1 MFDTIASIS
10 TAIANGGI
18 GIIRISGP
26 EALDAAGRIFV
37 PASGKAIAEAPT
49 HTLHYGRIVRGG
61 SGKPIDEV
69 LVSVMRGPSS
79 YTKEDVVEI
88 NCHGGALVAK
98 QVLKAALAAGCRLAE
113 PGEFTKRAFLNGRI
127 DLSQAEAVMDI
138 INAQTQLSLDASM
151 HQLKGDLSERI
162 QRIKD
167 GMLELMAHI
176 EASIDYPEYDI
187 DELSTGNALE
197 KIAGFLAETRVLV
210 DSYDNGRIIREGI
223 KTAIIGKPNVGKS
236 TLLNALL
243 REQRAIVTEIP
254 GTTRDVLEEF
264 MNIHGIP
271 IRLMDTAGI
280 RMTDDLVEQIGVER
294 SKEKLAAADLVV
306 MVLDAS
312 RALDAEDFAIL
323 DLIGDK
329 EAIFLLNKI
338 DLEEKIERRLLE
350 EHVADSRFIE
360 ASAISSLGISA
371 LEDAIRDLFLIGEI
385 DMDNQVY
392 ITNARHKDALDKALA
407 SLEEVAAS
415 IEGGMP
421 EDCWSIDL
429 KNAYDSLSVV
439 TGESVE
445 DDLIDRIFSQFCLGK

>member
-10 TAIANGGI
+10 TAISSSGI

-26 EALDAAGRIFV
+26 DALDVIAKVFHPMADKDIRKV
-37 PASGKAIAEAPT
+37 AS
-49 HTLHYGRIVRGG
+49 HTLHYGRIISEE

-69 LVSVMRGPSS
+69 IVSVMKGPAS
-79 YTKEDVVEI
+79 YTKEDVVEV
-88 NCHGGALVAK
+88 NCHGGVLVTR
-98 QVLKAALAAGCRLAE
+98 QVLNVVLMAGCRLAE

-151 HQLKGDLSERI
+151 HQLKGDLSDKI

-167 GMLELMAHI
+167 GMLELIAHI

-187 DELSTGNALE
+187 DELSFDSVMD
-197 KIAGFLAETRVLV
+197 KIDGMSGDIKQLSE
-210 DSYDNGRIIREGI
+210 SYDNGRIIKEGI
-223 KTAIIGKPNVGKS
+223 RTVIIGKPNVGKS

-243 REQRAIVTEIP
+243 RDNRAIVTEIP
-254 GTTRDVLEEF
+254 GTTRDVLEEY

-280 RMTDDLVEQIGVER
+280 RETEDIVEQIGVSK
-294 SKEKLAAADLVV
+294 SKERLIEADLVI

-312 RALDAEDFAIL
+312 RDLEDDDMEIL
-323 DLIGDK
+323 GLIEDK

-338 DLEEKIERRLLE
+338 DLEEKIDRSMLER
-350 EHVADSRFIE
+350 HVKDSRFIE
-360 ASAISSLGISA
+360 VSAVNNKGIA
-371 LEDAIRDLFLIGEI
+371 TLENAVRDMFLIGEI

-392 ITNARHKDALDKALA
+392 ITNARHKDALDKAAA
-407 SLEEVAAS
+407 SLDEVNAS
-415 IEGGMP
+415 ISSGMP

-439 TGESVE
+439 TGESVTE
-445 DDLIDRIFSQFCLGK
+445 DLIDQIFSQFCLGK